1 MEKLKQVSF
10 VLIFIKLPETFV
22 MSNKKNAPITS
33 HFTHEDQQAI
43 LSLAAEEGI
52 SASEWIRNLVTTHLD
67 EQRSHVVRMAEILG
81 VRKTLCEL
89 EERGMSDN

>member
-1 MEKLKQVSF
+1 
-10 VLIFIKLPETFV
+10 
-22 MSNKKNAPITS
+22 MSQLHNKKNSPITA

-67 EQRSHVVRMAEILG
+67 EERNRVVRMVDILG
-81 VRKTLCEL
+81 VRKTLREL
-89 EERGMSDN
+89 EERGQSDN

>member
-1 MEKLKQVSF
+1 
-10 VLIFIKLPETFV
+10 

-52 SASEWIRNLVTTHLD
+52 TASEWIRNLVTTHLD
-67 EQRSHVVRMAEILG
+67 EERSRVVRMADILG

-89 EERGMSDN
+89 EERGMLDKKF